1 MLNRAASIL
10 YGAEWVI
17 VITGPTCSD
26 CAIPSL
32 TTITLKRDEIHLLA
46 DDMYEPSGKLVTS
59 EASGRSN
66 NLRGLER
73 EDHLLSDNG
82 EAASEQTHSGG
93 LISDSQR
100 EWFAAY
106 TMSRHEKRIAS
117 HCQRIGIE
125 QFLPL
130 YISQRSWK
138 NRTTVDLQMPLFPNY
153 LFVRLAPQ
161 DHGPFMRLPG
171 LLSTVGNAAGPVV
184 IPDGDMELLRRIIAC
199 KTIEPHPFMA
209 KGDRV
214 RVVTGPLAGVLGV
227 VQKRGNGLRF
237 IVTLDVIGKSVSLHI
252 EGSALE
258 LVASQANLTAEHRNA
273 VA

>member
-1 MLNRAASIL
+1 MMKSICWPMIRTKAS
-10 YGAEWVI
+10 GKI
-17 VITGPTCSD
+17 VTNK
-26 CAIPSL
+26 APSL
-32 TTITLKRDEIHLLA
+32 PCKLK
-46 DDMYEPSGKLVTS
+46 SV
-59 EASGRSN
+59 
-66 NLRGLER
+66 ER

-82 EAASEQTHSGG
+82 EAAPERYCPGENTAHSP
-93 LISDSQR
+93 R

-117 HCQRIGIE
+117 HCERIGIE

-130 YISQRSWK
+130 YTTQRSWK

-153 LFVRLAPQ
+153 LFVRLSPQ
-161 DHGPFMRLPG
+161 DHGPLMRLPG
-171 LLSTVGNAAGPVV
+171 LLSTVGSAAGPVA
-184 IPDGDMELLRRIIAC
+184 IPDGDIELLRRIIAS

-214 RVVTGPLAGVLGV
+214 RVATGLLAGVMGV
-227 VQKRGNGLRF
+227 VQKKGNGLRF

-252 EGSALE
+252 DGKALE
-258 LVASQANLTAEHRNA
+258 LIASHAHLPAEHRNA